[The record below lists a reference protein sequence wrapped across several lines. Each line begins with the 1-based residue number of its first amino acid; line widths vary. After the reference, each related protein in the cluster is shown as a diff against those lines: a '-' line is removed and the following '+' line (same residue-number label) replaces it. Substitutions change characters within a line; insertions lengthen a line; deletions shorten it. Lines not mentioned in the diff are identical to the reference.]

1 MIKRSLTTWIR
12 RCGAFVRRTE
22 TLPLVVLTAACLLFE
37 ELYPLS
43 HFPMYSSFASNTY
56 YVYLADGADRPLA
69 TVALAGMNTP
79 ALKKVYDG
87 ELRRERR
94 RIRADGGTITAEQM
108 QAVGRAVLE
117 RVKNSPSAQAAGEA
131 LPDVLRLYRVD
142 IDLIEGRF
150 EKRTT
155 LVGELP

>member
-1 MIKRSLTTWIR
+1 MIDRITTWIR
-12 RCGAFVRRTE
+12 RCAGLVRRTE
-22 TLPLVVLTAACLLFE
+22 ALPLVVLTAACLLFE
-37 ELYPLS
+37 EWYPLS

-56 YVYLADGADRPLA
+56 YVYLTDGADRPLA
-69 TVALAGMNTP
+69 TVDVAGMNTP

-94 RIRADGGTITAEQM
+94 RIQSGGGTISAEQT

-117 RVKNSPSAQAAGEA
+117 RVKSSPPAQAAGEA

-142 IDLIEGRF
+142 IELIEGRF

-155 LVGELP
+155 LVGELR

>member
-1 MIKRSLTTWIR
+1 MIDRITSWIR
-12 RCGAFVRRTE
+12 RCGSFVRRTE
-22 TLPLVVLTAACLLFE
+22 TLPLVLLTAACLLFE
-37 ELYPLS
+37 EFYPLS

-56 YVYLADGADRPLA
+56 YVYLADGSDRPLA
-69 TVALAGMNTP
+69 TVDFAGMNTP

-94 RIRADGGTITAEQM
+94 RIQASGGKINVEQT

-117 RVKNSPSAQAAGEA
+117 RVKSSPPAQAAGGA

-142 IDLIEGRF
+142 IELVEGRF

-155 LVGELP
+155 LVGELR

>member
-1 MIKRSLTTWIR
+1 MIDRITSWIR
-12 RCGAFVRRTE
+12 RCGRFVRRTE
-22 TLPLVVLTAACLLFE
+22 TLPLVALTAACLLFE
-37 ELYPLS
+37 EWYPLS
-43 HFPMYSSFASNTY
+43 HFPMYSSFTSSTY

-69 TVALAGMNTP
+69 TLDMAGMNTP

-94 RIRADGGTITAEQM
+94 RIQSSGGTINAEQT

-117 RVKNSPSAQAAGEA
+117 RVKNSPPAQAAGEA

-142 IDLIEGRF
+142 LELREGRF

-155 LVGELP
+155 LAGELR